1 MLIAKNIVTLN
12 YVSRGDRK
20 VPLVYIDLCRH
31 LLLLKDPLS
40 VLIIPDLGT
49 LRLSQKSPQETFSV
63 LQ

>member
-1 MLIAKNIVTLN
+1 MLVAKNVITLN

-20 VPLVYIDLCRH
+20 VPLVYIDLCSH

-49 LRLSQKSPQETFSV
+49 LRLSQKFP
-63 LQ
+63 